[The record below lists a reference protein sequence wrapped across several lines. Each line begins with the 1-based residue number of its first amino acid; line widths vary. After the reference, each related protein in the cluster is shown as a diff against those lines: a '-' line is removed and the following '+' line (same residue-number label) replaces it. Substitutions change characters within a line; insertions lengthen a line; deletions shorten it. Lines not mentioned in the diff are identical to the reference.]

1 MVLFSGGRPGG
12 NMRKLAKEVLIAGLL
27 ILAVDGIVW
36 VITGGS
42 LWNAVATLFGGL
54 LLLVALA
61 IRIICWIL
69 EA

>member
-1 MVLFSGGRPGG
+1 MVRG
-12 NMRKLAKEVLIAGLL
+12 MRKLAKALLIAGLL
-27 ILAVDGIVW
+27 VLAVDGIVW

-54 LLLVALA
+54 TVLVALA
-61 IRIICWIL
+61 IRIICWTL